1 LLRSASAC
9 LLTTEIERGGRDS
22 ICDETDPV
30 PVPDKPMGCY
40 ARRTSVEICIAPGD
54 TALRH
59 RAEPNLNRAALTAS
73 EGSGRSGAII
83 RLRVVAGRSDA
94 VDGEPHAVIL
104 AERDRLRGTGGP
116 PIATLPRLRVAGE
129 NVTGGR
135 TVSET
140 ITRWGVPA
148 AW

>member
-1 LLRSASAC
+1 
-9 LLTTEIERGGRDS
+9 
-22 ICDETDPV
+22 
-30 PVPDKPMGCY
+30 
-40 ARRTSVEICIAPGD
+40 
-54 TALRH
+54 
-59 RAEPNLNRAALTAS
+59 
-73 EGSGRSGAII
+73 
-83 RLRVVAGRSDA
+83 LRVVAGRSDA

-104 AERDRLRGTGGP
+104 AGRDRLRGTGGT
-116 PIATLPRLRVAGE
+116 PIATLQKLRVAGE

>member
-1 LLRSASAC
+1 MRIAS
-9 LLTTEIERGGRDS
+9 
-22 ICDETDPV
+22 
-30 PVPDKPMGCY
+30 
-40 ARRTSVEICIAPGD
+40 GD

-59 RAEPNLNRAALTAS
+59 TAEPNFNRAALTAS

-104 AERDRLRGTGGP
+104 AERDRLTGTGGP
-116 PIATLPRLRVAGE
+116 PIATLSKLRVAGE